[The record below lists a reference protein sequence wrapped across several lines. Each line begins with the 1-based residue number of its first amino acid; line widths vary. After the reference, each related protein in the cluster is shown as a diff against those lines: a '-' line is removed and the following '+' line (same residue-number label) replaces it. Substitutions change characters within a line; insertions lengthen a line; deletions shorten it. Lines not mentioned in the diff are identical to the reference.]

1 MQVSEGCERRTRHC
15 VSAHDERLPAGDGAL
30 ERACAQRLR
39 EGEGMVG
46 RGVGLDDFDEG
57 EALWARESWGGS

>member
-1 MQVSEGCERRTRHC
+1 MQVSDGCERRTRHC
-15 VSAHDERLPAGDGAL
+15 VSAHDERLPAGDDAL
-30 ERACAQRLR
+30 ELACAQRLR

-46 RGVGLDDFDEG
+46 RGDFDEG